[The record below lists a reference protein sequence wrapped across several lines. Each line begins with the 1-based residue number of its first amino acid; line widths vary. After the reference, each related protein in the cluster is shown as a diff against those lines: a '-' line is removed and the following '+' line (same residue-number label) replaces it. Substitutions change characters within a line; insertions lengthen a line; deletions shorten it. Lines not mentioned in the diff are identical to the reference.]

1 MQLALTNFPFR
12 APTSTPTSY
21 PECEYTTNFGFKSM
35 PKKFTIAR
43 GYSWFLC
50 RGIKRNWAI
59 QPTSHTQIHVGLYM
73 PARMRKMEGCGW
85 YCVNADELFCAD
97 FKHWSENFFQSKT
110 FDYQGWQR
118 KWFQNKKLS
127 SRSCYWVQQNCCC
140 PSPSCQIQSTVVTH
154 SSPLCFCVCVIFH
167 C

>member
-21 PECEYTTNFGFKSM
+21 PEYTTNFGFKSM

-59 QPTSHTQIHVGLYM
+59 QPTSHTQIHVGQYM

-127 SRSCYWVQQNCCC
+127 SRSCYWVQHNCCC
-140 PSPSCQIQSTVVTH
+140 PTPSCQIQSTVGRH